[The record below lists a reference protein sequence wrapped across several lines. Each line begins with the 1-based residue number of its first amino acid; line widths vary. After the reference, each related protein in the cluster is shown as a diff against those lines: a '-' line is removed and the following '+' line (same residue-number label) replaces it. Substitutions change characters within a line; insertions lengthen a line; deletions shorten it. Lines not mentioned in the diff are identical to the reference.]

1 MIEVSDTARV
11 AAPPS
16 VVFGFLDDP
25 HNHVRISPSLA
36 GVESVKPLDNGGKR
50 AEFVYSVA
58 GVKLSGE
65 LVETTHEP
73 DSRMCFAL
81 RGQLSGQIDIALD
94 PTDGGT
100 RVTYSA
106 AYELP
111 GSVLGRVAGPL
122 VRWYNERELNTVL
135 ENLRVQVEDTDPP
148 SRL

>member
-1 MIEVSDTARV
+1 MIEVSDTTRLV
-11 AAPPS
+11 APPS

-36 GVESVKPLDNGGKR
+36 GVESVEPLDNGGKR

-58 GVKLSGE
+58 GVTLGGE

-73 DSRMCFAL
+73 DERMRFEL
-81 RGQLSGQIDIALD
+81 RGQLSGRIDIALD

-122 VRWYNERELNTVL
+122 VRRYNKRELSAVL
-135 ENLRVQVEDTDPP
+135 ENLRVHVEDADTPN
-148 SRL
+148 RL